1 MAHYYIYHG
10 SSTQN
15 YNKYEIIKSDQEI
28 SDPKTNE
35 DLCKRIS
42 SLRKWRDEFFEK
54 ISLTKMS
61 WYGLEI
67 IDLNNLKRSDF
78 DMILRL
84 NNKEKSEQVEER
96 FRLELVDSKD
106 N

>member
-1 MAHYYIYHG
+1 M
-10 SSTQN
+10 
-15 YNKYEIIKSDQEI
+15 
-28 SDPKTNE
+28 
-35 DLCKRIS
+35 C
-42 SLRKWRDEFFEK
+42 
-54 ISLTKMS
+54 

-78 DMILRL
+78 DMILKL

-96 FRLELVDSKD
+96 YKLELVDSKD

>member
-1 MAHYYIYHG
+1 
-10 SSTQN
+10 
-15 YNKYEIIKSDQEI
+15 
-28 SDPKTNE
+28 
-35 DLCKRIS
+35 
-42 SLRKWRDEFFEK
+42 
-54 ISLTKMS
+54 MS